1 MTSCLPALR
10 FIATPRL
17 SAMPHI
23 DNDVKLDFKDVLL
36 RPKRSTLK
44 SRSEVDLTRSFSF
57 RNSKQTYTGV
67 PIIAANM
74 DTVGTFEMAKVLC
87 KFSLFTAVH
96 KHYSLDQWQEFAGQN
111 PDCLEHLAASS
122 GTGSSDFEQL
132 EQILEAIPQVKYICL
147 DVANGYSEHFVEF
160 VKDVRKRFPQHTIMA
175 GNVVTGE
182 MVEELILS
190 GADIIKVGI
199 GPGSVCTTRKKT
211 GVGYPQLS
219 AVMECAD
226 AAHGLKGHIISDG
239 GCSCPG
245 DVAKAFGAG
254 ADFVMLGGMLAGHSE
269 SGGELI
275 ERDGKKY
282 KLFYGMSS
290 EMAMKKYAGGVAE
303 YRYVCRPRSL
313 VIIWRQNSWLP
324 RGGWYSSQRSM
335 VNWGSMLGSGEES
348 LGLRNPEGEDNKVF
362 PTLRASEGKTVEVPF
377 KGDVEHTIRDILG
390 GIRSTCT
397 YVGAAKLKE
406 LSRRTTFIRVTQQV
420 NPIFSE
426 AC

>member
-1 MTSCLPALR
+1 MVTKGSK
-10 FIATPRL
+10 
-17 SAMPHI
+17 MPHI
-23 DNDVKLDFKDVLL
+23 DNDIKLDFKDVLL

-44 SRSEVDLTRSFSF
+44 SRSEVDLMRSFVF
-57 RNSKQTYTGV
+57 RNSKQTYTGI

-74 DTVGTFEMAKVLC
+74 DTVGTFEMAKVLS

-96 KHYSLDQWQEFAGQN
+96 KHYSLDEWKEFAAQN
-111 PDCLEHLAASS
+111 PDCLPNVAASS
-122 GTGSSDFEQL
+122 GTGSSDL
-132 EQILEAIPQVKYICL
+132 ELLAQILEAVPQVRYICL
-147 DVANGYSEHFVEF
+147 DVANGYSEHFVQF
-160 VKDVRKRFPQHTIMA
+160 LRDVRKRFPDHTIMA

-226 AAHGLKGHIISDG
+226 AAHGLNGHIISDG

-245 DVAKAFGAG
+245 DVSKAFGAG
-254 ADFVMLGGMLAGHSE
+254 ADFVMLGGMLAGHTE
-269 SGGELI
+269 SGGDLI
-275 ERDGKKY
+275 EKAGKKY

-290 EMAMKKYAGGVAE
+290 EVSMKKYAGGVAE
-303 YRYVCRPRSL
+303 YR
-313 VIIWRQNSWLP
+313 
-324 RGGWYSSQRSM
+324 
-335 VNWGSMLGSGEES
+335 
-348 LGLRNPEGEDNKVF
+348 
-362 PTLRASEGKTVEVPF
+362 ASEGKVVEVPF
-377 KGDVEHTIRDILG
+377 KGDVEHTVRDVLG

-406 LSRRTTFIRVTQQV
+406 LSRRTTFIRVTQQANAV
-420 NPIFSE
+420 FGEEKRP
-426 AC
+426 